1 MLDTYPTSGDDFNL
15 SRMLQPAKSSTRQRP
30 REPKLTTQ
38 TVNFDLVAKQVNV
51 YRSSPVRCVALYF
64 LADGGK
70 GWNNVIDFAM
80 IVFGRMLRLRCR
92 VLYGTF
98 SDRIV
103 YMRCL
108 MVFTIPKCDCV
119 TFARIFSCPKCWCF
133 LLRYLFSSGS
143 RKIQSEKGSKQE
155 CKYNLMCLGF
165 TPTSMPKELDDEE
178 DDDMGGSN
186 SKKRKVRNV
195 KDAER

>member
-1 MLDTYPTSGDDFNL
+1 MLDTYPTSGDDYNL

-103 YMRCL
+103 YMGC
-108 MVFTIPKCDCV
+108 VDGFTIPLCDCV
-119 TFARIFSCPKCWCF
+119 KFARLFSCSQ
-133 LLRYLFSSGS
+133 LLVISLALFIFVWVSQKFN
-143 RKIQSEKGSKQE
+143 RK
-155 CKYNLMCLGF
+155 
-165 TPTSMPKELDDEE
+165 
-178 DDDMGGSN
+178 
-186 SKKRKVRNV
+186 
-195 KDAER
+195 KDLNKSASTI